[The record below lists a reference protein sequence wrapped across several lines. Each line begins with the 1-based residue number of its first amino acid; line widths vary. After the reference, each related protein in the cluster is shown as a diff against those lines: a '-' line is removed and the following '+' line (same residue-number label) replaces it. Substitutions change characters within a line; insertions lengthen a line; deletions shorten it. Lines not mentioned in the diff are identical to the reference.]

1 MKCNR
6 DPVIRGFL
14 ACLGVGFNC
23 SSKQDVQELLALNH
37 NPARITYTHPY
48 KTKAFLE
55 YAALNNVKRL
65 TVESIEEMILVRE
78 HHPKAELLLRLASF
92 HFVSGKMQQSEFG
105 LHRAKSLD
113 FLLAAKASR
122 LNVVGVAFHVE
133 ADRSD
138 PTVFQEAM
146 VSSVEDSRAVFQQ
159 ATEVG
164 FAMSL
169 LDVGGGFRD
178 QGFEKSALTLNHTL
192 DKHCLTDCEI
202 LVEPGRVFVSSAVTK
217 ACQVIGK
224 RYVPTPTGDMCHML
238 YLNDSI
244 YDNFSNIIHDTGT
257 ATPHVID
264 TTHSPNESIFS
275 PEKLSQ
281 KYRVCGATTN
291 VSDRLC
297 EDCYLP
303 KGLDIGDWLYFPNMG
318 GTKTFPATTM
328 TRLIRILAY
337 SRSTSS
343 RLNSDNSADDEIH
356 CMCSDEEARLIANP
370 LIASIHVP

>member
-6 DPVIRGFL
+6 DPVIRHFL
-14 ACLGVGFNC
+14 ACLGMGFNC

-65 TVESIEEMILVRE
+65 TVESIKEMILVRE

-92 HFVSGKMQQSEFG
+92 HVVLGKMQQSEFG
-105 LHRAKSLD
+105 LHPAKSLD

-133 ADRSD
+133 ADGSD
-138 PTVFQEAM
+138 PTIFQEAM
-146 VSSVEDSRAVFQQ
+146 VRPVEDSGAVFQQ

-178 QGFEKSALTLNHTL
+178 QGFEKISLTLDHTL

-202 LVEPGRVFVSSAVTK
+202 LAEPGRFFVSSAVTK

-224 RYVPTPTGDMCHML
+224 RYVPTPTVCLWDDIPRAL
-238 YLNDSI
+238 IRLK
-244 YDNFSNIIHDTGT
+244 HDVEYCQ
-257 ATPHVID
+257 ALLV
-264 TTHSPNESIFS
+264 
-275 PEKLSQ
+275 KLT
-281 KYRVCGATTN
+281 R
-291 VSDRLC
+291 
-297 EDCYLP
+297 
-303 KGLDIGDWLYFPNMG
+303 
-318 GTKTFPATTM
+318 TFPSSLADQSNFLYELLVVFNIWVLR
-328 TRLIRILAY
+328 TRQR
-337 SRSTSS
+337 
-343 RLNSDNSADDEIH
+343 
-356 CMCSDEEARLIANP
+356 
-370 LIASIHVP
+370 